1 MVPSIHHVLIVTR
14 NLLLPAWGPSLPAS
28 RSLTPLL
35 QVIIVAFE
43 EECVSSL
50 FPFHSWI
57 VRRPLPYQTLASFR
71 RSSMLPSGYT
81 QQTLPHAPPALL
93 RCAQLSG
100 ECRCFEASC
109 IKLPLSGQRHG
120 GTVGA
125 RLFWHSLYV
134 LLIGA
139 NWHRGA
145 PLFLCIIRPSSLR
158 WEERA

>member
-1 MVPSIHHVLIVTR
+1 MVPSIRRVLSVTC
-14 NLLLPAWGPSLPAS
+14 NLLLPAWGLSLPAS
-28 RSLTPLL
+28 CSLTPLL

-43 EECVSSL
+43 EERVSSL

-57 VRRPLPYQTLASFR
+57 VRHPHPYQTLASFR

-81 QQTLPHAPPALL
+81 QQTLPTPL
-93 RCAQLSG
+93 RPYYTVAQLSG

-109 IKLPLSGQRHG
+109 IKLPLSGQRHR